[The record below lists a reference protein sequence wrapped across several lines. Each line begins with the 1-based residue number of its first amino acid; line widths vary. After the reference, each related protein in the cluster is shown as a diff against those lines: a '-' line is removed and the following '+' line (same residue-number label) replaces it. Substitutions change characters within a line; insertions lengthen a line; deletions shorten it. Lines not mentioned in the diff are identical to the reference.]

1 MGYFKKR
8 REAAEKKRL
17 DVLMELFMV
26 QAKAINSSVNEGV
39 ADAVGFLSH
48 KKHQYE
54 DNMRE
59 NLEKL
64 LEYGHADNVDKLAEE
79 VADVIDEKAA
89 VYGYRIAKGKRTEL
103 AQDIL
108 VALSVKK

>member
-59 NLEKL
+59 NLEHMINDGSIVKL
-64 LEYGHADNVDKLAEE
+64 VEE
-79 VADVIDEKAA
+79 VADVIEKQMTI
-89 VYGYRIAKGKRTEL
+89 YGYRIAKGKRTEL

>member
-8 REAAEKKRL
+8 REARDKRL
-17 DVLMELFMV
+17 FEIFSE
-26 QAKAINSSVNEGV
+26 QAKMTRMSVSNGVLDAINIFDDRKYE
-39 ADAVGFLSH
+39 
-48 KKHQYE
+48 YE
-54 DNMRE
+54 DNLRK
-59 NLEKL
+59 NLEYLIHEGDIEKL
-64 LEYGHADNVDKLAEE
+64 VEE
-79 VADVIDEKAA
+79 VAEVIDTQAA